1 VLSLVSRTVLA
12 ALYRGATGMRRS
24 STAQRCCM
32 AASAPSTQIN
42 SSSMTLTGW
51 RFKAYGSMLKAQCS
65 RLKAQGSRLKAQSS
79 RLT

>member
-32 AASAPSTQIN
+32 AASAPSTQID

-51 RFKAYGSMLKAQCS
+51 RFKAYGSI
-65 RLKAQGSRLKAQSS
+65 KAQGSNLKAQTSGLKAD
-79 RLT
+79 LTRM